1 MFCHTLILFNK
12 IIKTMKKFFFLAVI
26 CLLAASSCSNES
38 EDRVLNEQTVAPVTV
53 HASGFE
59 VTQGDFS
66 GTRATEVGSSSIVK
80 ALTLAFYKVS
90 DGTEVYKHTQ
100 FKNTSSTYTSFGEF
114 SCYLPIGN
122 YTMVLLGYG
131 QGNTDQEI
139 TLTSPTAA
147 TYGEGRMRDTFAAT
161 ASVEITDGSAV
172 NLTATLNRIVAALA
186 VKSTDN
192 RPAEVTYIRF
202 TYSQGGKAF
211 NPTSGLAT
219 SNTGFASVMDYS
231 GSPGVTTNIG
241 SYLFLATD
249 EQTMNVTIETLDA
262 DQNVLVSKTVNNVPL
277 KRNRVTT
284 LTGAIYSASTSVGS
298 IQVNSDWLTGN
309 NIDF

>member
-1 MFCHTLILFNK
+1 
-12 IIKTMKKFFFLAVI
+12 
-26 CLLAASSCSNES
+26 
-38 EDRVLNEQTVAPVTV
+38 
-53 HASGFE
+53 
-59 VTQGDFS
+59 
-66 GTRATEVGSSSIVK
+66 
-80 ALTLAFYKVS
+80 
-90 DGTEVYKHTQ
+90 
-100 FKNTSSTYTSFGEF
+100 
-114 SCYLPIGN
+114 
-122 YTMVLLGYG
+122 MVVLGYG
-131 QGNTDQEI
+131 QGNSDQEI

-161 ASVEITDGSAV
+161 ASVEITNGSGV

-186 VKSTDN
+186 VQSTDT
-192 RPAEVTYIRF
+192 RPTEVTHMRF
-202 TYSQGGKAF
+202 TYSKGGKAF
-211 NPTSGLAT
+211 DPTSGLAT
-219 SNTGFASVMDYS
+219 SNDGFASVMDYS
-231 GSPGVTTNIG
+231 GNPGVTTNIG